1 MNHTLKIVVTGF
13 EPFAHGTEN
22 PTLDVL
28 AELRAANDIEGDLIA
43 IQMPVDSGKLAALTS
58 ATLDDHKPDLWISLG
73 VAPGLSV
80 IAVERIAA
88 NVMDFP
94 IADNVGTQHGGHPV
108 FEGGPAGHLATLPVK
123 TIADQL
129 RASGIPAKVSNS
141 PSTYLCNQMMYTVLH
156 LIAEKG
162 MATRAGFIHVPAHP
176 SFVAKQVYPFVEMP
190 SMSIDLMTS
199 AVKHAIRT
207 AATVEQDHRRPG
219 FNY

>member
-1 MNHTLKIVVTGF
+1 MTKSPKIVVTGF

-28 AELRAANDIEGDLIA
+28 AQLRIANDVEGDLTTV
-43 IQMPVDSGKLAALTS
+43 QLPVDSGKIAAITS
-58 ATLDDHKPDLWISLG
+58 EKLDELQPDLWISLG
-73 VAPGLSV
+73 VAPGLAV

-94 IADNVGTQHGGHPV
+94 IPDNVGIQHGGHPV
-108 FEGGPAGHLATLPVK
+108 VKNGPAAHMATLPVK
-123 TIADQL
+123 TIATEL

-162 MATRAGFIHVPAHP
+162 LKTRAGFIHVPAHP
-176 SFVAKQVYPFVEMP
+176 GLVARQTYPFVEMP
-190 SMSIDLMTS
+190 SMSVDLMTA
-199 AVKHAIRT
+199 AVKKAIRT
-207 AATVEQDHRRPG
+207 TLAVEKDHREPA